1 MLSSNNSVNSRKNIS
16 QQRQGKQKNS
26 SVTDVF
32 NGFFL
37 KTIHLKFYLSKMNS
51 TSTGHMLVY
60 SNSILTKLRS
70 FQQER
75 FCDSQEQADFFWFNP
90 MLISVFVVECF
101 RYNQNCVFLY
111 QKQTAFTAYVLPEIV
126 FSKLLL
132 LCPKLCCFFS
142 ILKVVCFLSGQSIFE
157 LYSFK
162 YVQKNSVYLDIKCR
176 SFLFCPEQ
184 C

>member
-1 MLSSNNSVNSRKNIS
+1 MVIFSVVIIQIIVEKNKS

-75 FCDSQEQADFFWFNP
+75 FCDSQEQTDSFWFNP

-111 QKQTAFTAYVLPEIV
+111 QKQTAFTAYFLPEIV
-126 FSKLLL
+126 FSVL
-132 LCPKLCCFFS
+132 LCPKLCFFQYQRQFAS
-142 ILKVVCFLSGQSIFE
+142 FLVNRYKSPDFRVRTSWMIPIVQMQSFPLKV
-157 LYSFK
+157 
-162 YVQKNSVYLDIKCR
+162 
-176 SFLFCPEQ
+176 
-184 C
+184 

>member
-1 MLSSNNSVNSRKNIS
+1 MLSSNHSDNRI
-16 QQRQGKQKNS
+16 NS
-26 SVTDVF
+26 SVTDAF

-126 FSKLLL
+126 FSVL
-132 LCPKLCCFFS
+132 LCPKLFFFS
-142 ILKVVCFLSGQSIFE
+142 ILKVVYFLSGQSIFE

-162 YVQKNSVYLDIKCR
+162 YVQKKLRVFRY
-176 SFLFCPEQ
+176 
-184 C
+184 